1 MLKMTKKS
9 KGSIN
14 EADIVVRALRLNTLS
29 KLTFGDSIR
38 FDTLVK
44 DVFPNVTFSNEG
56 YEELKVELRKSFTAL
71 GYIIN
76 ENQVK
81 KAIELYE
88 QLQQRMGVVIVGPSG
103 SGKTT
108 LFTILKHAL
117 SSLGKSVKQHTMNPK
132 AIPRT
137 QLLGHIDLDTR
148 YFFFNF

>member
-56 YEELKVELRKSFTAL
+56 YEELKVELRKSFTTL

-88 QLQQRMGVVIVGPSG
+88 QLQVN
-103 SGKTT
+103 
-108 LFTILKHAL
+108 LFQKHL
-117 SSLGKSVKQHTMNPK
+117 FLHQLTHNMTKDCSLIYQ
-132 AIPRT
+132 
-137 QLLGHIDLDTR
+137 
-148 YFFFNF
+148 FNT

>member
-88 QLQQRMGVVIVGPSG
+88 QLQVNLCQKLLFLHQLTHNMTTDCSLFMKIVSPEYLLTMLCTEIVVV
-103 SGKTT
+103 
-108 LFTILKHAL
+108 
-117 SSLGKSVKQHTMNPK
+117 V
-132 AIPRT
+132 
-137 QLLGHIDLDTR
+137 
-148 YFFFNF
+148 FFCFF